1 MIKFLVIFI
10 LIFSSQN
17 ISAQKVI
24 INGVE
29 GNRLLQWSDFTGIPD
44 YSSPYFAYT
53 VWKTNYKYTAVR
65 FSGETA
71 LINGFEMT
79 LILDSTKSWSK
90 KDKKSDDLLL
100 HEQGHFD
107 IGLLYMKDVLKEISR
122 TQFTR
127 ANYQSEIRNL
137 TARVHKKYNEMTL
150 NYDSDTNH
158 SKNKQQQNNWTK
170 YFNDNLSR

>member
-1 MIKFLVIFI
+1 MTKFLFI
-10 LIFSSQN
+10 LLLIFSSQN

-24 INGVE
+24 INGFE
-29 GNRLLQWSDFTGIPD
+29 GNRPLQWSDFKGTPD

-53 VWKTNYKYTAVR
+53 VWKTNHKYTAVR
-65 FSGETA
+65 FSGDTA

-79 LILDSTKSWSK
+79 LMLDSTKSWLK

-107 IGLLYMKDVLKEISR
+107 IGLLYMKEVLKEISR

-137 TARVHKKYNEMTL
+137 TARIQRKYNEMTL
-150 NYDSDTNH
+150 NYDNDTNH
-158 SKNKQQQNNWTK
+158 SKNKEQQKNWTK
-170 YFNDNLSR
+170 YFNNNLSR